1 VSPERRRRTVEEVRR
16 RLGPE
21 QVSER
26 RLCRVLGQSRSTQRY
41 ARRRRR
47 DEARLLDEM
56 RRIARR
62 RPRFGSP
69 RIHAALQQR
78 GWRVNHKRV
87 ERLWREEGMQ
97 VPKKQYKRRRLSS
110 CSGNKNSCVEKRPL
124 RPNHVWS
131 YDFVED
137 RIEQGR
143 KLRMLVVIDEF
154 TRESLAIEVAW
165 SFTAKRV
172 IEVLQYLFAVRG
184 ASAHLRSDNGPEFVA
199 QAVTSWLD
207 RAGVKTLFIAKG
219 SPWENGYVESF
230 NSRLRDE
237 LLDRELFLSLADA
250 RWVVDRW
257 RLDYNH
263 HRPHSSLEYQTPAAF
278 AARCAASAPE
288 RASAT
293 PQLSPP
299 LQQHNGPLTPDP
311 LNQAGA

>member
-1 VSPERRRRTVEEVRR
+1 MSPERRRRTAIEVRR
-16 RLGPE
+16 CLG
-21 QVSER
+21 QLRVSER
-26 RLCRVLGQSRSTQRY
+26 RVCRVLGQSRSTQRY
-41 ARRRRR
+41 ARRRRG
-47 DEARLLDEM
+47 DEARLLEEM

-69 RIHAALQQR
+69 RIHVALQQC

-97 VPKKQYKRRRLSS
+97 VPEKQCKRRRSS
-110 CSGNKNSCVEKRPL
+110 PCGGSENSCAQKRPL

-137 RIEQGR
+137 RTERGR

-165 SFTAKRV
+165 SFTAERV

-184 ASAHLRSDNGPEFVA
+184 APEHLRSDNGPEFVA
-199 QAVTSWLD
+199 QAVTRWLD

-263 HRPHSSLEYQTPAAF
+263 HRPHSSLDYQTPAAF

-293 PQLSPP
+293 PQPSPP
-299 LQQHNGPLTPDP
+299 LQQHSGPLTQDS
-311 LNQAGA
+311 LTHTGT